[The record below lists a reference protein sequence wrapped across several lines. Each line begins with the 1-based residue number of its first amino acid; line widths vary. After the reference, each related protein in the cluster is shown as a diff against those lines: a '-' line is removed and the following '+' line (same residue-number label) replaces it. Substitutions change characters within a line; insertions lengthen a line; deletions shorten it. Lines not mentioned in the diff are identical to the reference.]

1 MSGWNLDS
9 TADVGYFDEIT
20 LGPNE
25 EAVWWFS
32 WGFDA
37 RHWQRMSFAP
47 VREGRVTIVSEW
59 IEHDV
64 SQDKWG
70 STRPR
75 RSGYGSGTTIPRS

>member
-9 TADVGYFDEIT
+9 TTDVGYFDEIT

-37 RHWQRMSFAP
+37 RH
-47 VREGRVTIVSEW
+47 
-59 IEHDV
+59 
-64 SQDKWG
+64 
-70 STRPR
+70 
-75 RSGYGSGTTIPRS
+75 